1 MILGAVFLCGAAV
14 GGFGGCFM
22 MAARHARHVSRMGA
36 EVHRM
41 RSALSVIQIIDAD
54 QYSPGPLTAAGYER
68 ARAIHELETALNQ
81 HIQR

>member
-1 MILGAVFLCGAAV
+1 MILGIAFVSGAAV
-14 GGFGGCFM
+14 GGFGGCFL
-22 MAARHARHVSRMGA
+22 MAARHADRMA
-36 EVHRM
+36 HMAHEMHRM

-54 QYSPGPLTAAGYER
+54 QRTTGPLTAAGYER